1 MLILRM
7 RRVIPLICPHRNRKT
22 LGRRVYGAFFCPP
35 FYERGVIMIFPNLVT
50 DFSRMGY
57 VRTDDDENIELTA
70 DSNEFDDEEAIV
82 RKIEDI
88 CDRYSL
94 NCVIDKNGVSDE
106 GITFIVT
113 GGTFE
118 IFLYLVIA

>member
-1 MLILRM
+1 
-7 RRVIPLICPHRNRKT
+7 
-22 LGRRVYGAFFCPP
+22 
-35 FYERGVIMIFPNLVT
+35 MIFANLVT

-57 VRTDDDENIELTA
+57 VRTDDDENIELTV

-106 GITFIVT
+106 GITFIVS
-113 GGTFE
+113 GGTFGATL
-118 IFLYLVIA
+118 LYLIIA

>member
-1 MLILRM
+1 M
-7 RRVIPLICPHRNRKT
+7 RGI
-22 LGRRVYGAFFCPP
+22 
-35 FYERGVIMIFPNLVT
+35 IMIFPKLVT
-50 DFSRMGY
+50 DFSRIGY
-57 VRTDDDENIELTA
+57 VRTDDDENIELTV

>member
-1 MLILRM
+1 
-7 RRVIPLICPHRNRKT
+7 
-22 LGRRVYGAFFCPP
+22 
-35 FYERGVIMIFPNLVT
+35 MIFPKLVT

-106 GITFIVT
+106 GITFIVS
-113 GGTFE
+113 GSAFE
-118 IFLYLVIA
+118 IFLCLVIA

>member
-1 MLILRM
+1 
-7 RRVIPLICPHRNRKT
+7 
-22 LGRRVYGAFFCPP
+22 
-35 FYERGVIMIFPNLVT
+35 MIFSNLVA

-57 VRTDDDENIELTA
+57 VRTDDDDNIELTA

-106 GITFIVT
+106 GITFIVS
-113 GGTFE
+113 GGTFGVTLL
-118 IFLYLVIA
+118 FLIIA

>member
-1 MLILRM
+1 
-7 RRVIPLICPHRNRKT
+7 
-22 LGRRVYGAFFCPP
+22 
-35 FYERGVIMIFPNLVT
+35 MIFPKLVT
-50 DFSRMGY
+50 DFSRIGY

-94 NCVIDKNGVSDE
+94 NCVIDKNGVNDE
-106 GITFIVT
+106 GITFIVS
-113 GGTFE
+113 GSAFE
-118 IFLYLVIA
+118 IFLCLVIA

>member
-1 MLILRM
+1 
-7 RRVIPLICPHRNRKT
+7 
-22 LGRRVYGAFFCPP
+22 
-35 FYERGVIMIFPNLVT
+35 MIFPKLVT
-50 DFSRMGY
+50 DFTRIGY
-57 VRTDDDENIELTA
+57 VRTDDDYNIELTA

-94 NCVIDKNGVSDE
+94 NCIIDKNGVSDE
-106 GITFIVT
+106 RITFIVS

-118 IFLYLVIA
+118 AALLYLVIA